1 MSMKLKSYVRSE
13 CFIHDL
19 AATTRD
25 DALREMVRVMAEK
38 GIIKDQATTL
48 ERLLERERI
57 QSTAVGSGIAIPHC
71 FTDEIADLVIV
82 VARAP
87 GGIAFDS
94 FDGRPTHVVF
104 LLVGNRQEHG
114 LHLKALARIA
124 RLLKGDELRRRLRAL
139 RDPAAIYQLLLEED
153 NKVGA

>member
-1 MSMKLKSYVRSE
+1 MPMRLRTYVRPE
-13 CFIHDL
+13 CFIPDL
-19 AATTRD
+19 AAKTRAE
-25 DALREMVRVMAEK
+25 ALAEIVRVVAEK
-38 GIIKDQATTL
+38 GIVKNPAAVL
-48 ERLLERERI
+48 ESLLERERI

-71 FTDEIADLVIV
+71 FTDEVADLVIT

-104 LLVGNRQEHG
+104 LLMGNRQEHG

-124 RLLKGDELRRRLRAL
+124 RLIKSTAFIDRVVAADSVDAMVRAFDE
-139 RDPAAIYQLLLEED
+139 EEA
-153 NKVGA
+153 KI

>member
-1 MSMKLKSYVRSE
+1 MSMRLRTYVRPE
-13 CFIHDL
+13 CFIPDL
-19 AATTRD
+19 AAKTREE
-25 DALREMVRVMAEK
+25 ALAEIVGVVAAK
-38 GIIKDQATTL
+38 GIVKDSATVL

-87 GGIAFDS
+87 GGIAFES

-104 LLVGNRQEHG
+104 LLMGNRQEHG

-124 RLLKGDELRRRLRAL
+124 RLIKSTAFIDRIVAADSVDGMIRAF
-139 RDPAAIYQLLLEED
+139 EEEEA
-153 NKVGA
+153 KI

>member
-1 MSMKLKSYVRSE
+1 MRLKSYVHPE

-19 AATTRD
+19 AVKTREE
-25 DALREMVRVMAEK
+25 ALREIVRVVAEK
-38 GIIKDQATTL
+38 GIIKDPAAVL
-48 ERLLERERI
+48 ESLLERERI

-71 FTDEIADLVIV
+71 FTDEIADLAIV

-104 LLVGNRQEHG
+104 LLMGNRQEHG

-124 RLLKGDELRRRLRAL
+124 RLIKSTAFIDRVVAADSVEGMVRAF
-139 RDPAAIYQLLLEED
+139 EEEEA
-153 NKVGA
+153 KI

>member
-1 MSMKLKSYVRSE
+1 MPMRLKSYVRPE

-19 AATTRD
+19 AAKTRE
-25 DALREMVRVMAEK
+25 DALREIVRTVAAR
-38 GIIKDQATTL
+38 GIIKDQAAVL
-48 ERLLERERI
+48 ESLLERERI

-71 FTDEIADLVIV
+71 FTDEIADLAIV

-104 LLVGNRQEHG
+104 LLMGNRQEHG

-124 RLLKGDELRRRLRAL
+124 RLIKSTAFIDRVVAADSVEGMVRAF
-139 RDPAAIYQLLLEED
+139 EEEEA
-153 NKVGA
+153 KI

>member
-1 MSMKLKSYVRSE
+1 MSMRLKTYVHPE

-19 AATTRD
+19 AAKTREE
-25 DALREMVRVMAEK
+25 ALREIVSVVTAK
-38 GIIKDQATTL
+38 GIIKDQAAVL

-71 FTDEIADLVIV
+71 FTDEVADLVIV

-104 LLVGNRQEHG
+104 LLMGNRQEHG

-124 RLLKGDELRRRLRAL
+124 RLIKSTAFIDRIVAADSVEGMVRAF
-139 RDPAAIYQLLLEED
+139 EEEEA
-153 NKVGA
+153 KI

>member
-1 MSMKLKSYVRSE
+1 
-13 CFIHDL
+13 
-19 AATTRD
+19 
-25 DALREMVRVMAEK
+25 VRVVAAR
-38 GIIKDQATTL
+38 GIIKDETAVL

-82 VARAP
+82 IARAP
-87 GGIAFDS
+87 AGIAFDS

-104 LLVGNRQEHG
+104 LLMGNRQEHG

-124 RLLKGDELRRRLRAL
+124 RLIKSTSFIDRIVSAGSVDEMVRVFG
-139 RDPAAIYQLLLEED
+139 EEEA
-153 NKVGA
+153 KI

>member
-1 MSMKLKSYVRSE
+1 MSMRLKTYVRPE

-19 AATTRD
+19 AAKTREE
-25 DALREMVRVMAEK
+25 ALAEIVRVVAEK
-38 GIIKDQATTL
+38 GIVKKSAAVL
-48 ERLLERERI
+48 ESLLERERI

-104 LLVGNRQEHG
+104 LLMGNRQEHG

-124 RLLKGDELRRRLRAL
+124 RLIKSTAFIDRVVAADSVEAMVRAF
-139 RDPAAIYQLLLEED
+139 EEEEA
-153 NKVGA
+153 KI

>member
-1 MSMKLKSYVRSE
+1 MSMRLKTYVRPE

-19 AATTRD
+19 AGKNREE
-25 DALREMVRVMAEK
+25 ALREIVRVVAAR
-38 GIIKDQATTL
+38 GIIKDETAVL

-82 VARAP
+82 IARAP
-87 GGIAFDS
+87 AGISFDS

-104 LLVGNRQEHG
+104 LLMGNRQEHG

-124 RLLKGDELRRRLRAL
+124 RLIKSTAFIDRVVAADSVDGMVRAF
-139 RDPAAIYQLLLEED
+139 EEEEA
-153 NKVGA
+153 KI

>member
-1 MSMKLKSYVRSE
+1 MSMRLKSYVHPE

-19 AATTRD
+19 AAKTREE
-25 DALREMVRVMAEK
+25 ALREIVRVVAGK
-38 GIIKDQATTL
+38 GIVKDPAAVL
-48 ERLLERERI
+48 ESLLERERI

-104 LLVGNRQEHG
+104 LLMGNRQEHG

-124 RLLKGDELRRRLRAL
+124 RLIKSTAFIDRVVAADSIDAMVRAF
-139 RDPAAIYQLLLEED
+139 EEEEA
-153 NKVGA
+153 KI

>member
-1 MSMKLKSYVRSE
+1 MSMKLTSYIRPE

-19 AATTRD
+19 AAKARD
-25 DALREMVRVMAEK
+25 EALREMVRVMAEA

-71 FTDEIADLVIV
+71 FTDEIADLVIA
-82 VARAP
+82 VARAK

-104 LLVGNRQEHG
+104 LLIGNRQEHG

-124 RLLKGDELRRRLRAL
+124 RLIKSTSFIDRVVAADSVDAMVRAF
-139 RDPAAIYQLLLEED
+139 EEEE
-153 NKVGA
+153 ARI

>member
-1 MSMKLKSYVRSE
+1 MSMRLKSYVHPE
-13 CFIHDL
+13 CFIHNL
-19 AATTRD
+19 AAKTREE
-25 DALREMVRVMAEK
+25 ALREIVRVVAGK
-38 GIIKDQATTL
+38 GIVKDQAAVL
-48 ERLLERERI
+48 ESLLERERI

-82 VARAP
+82 VARSP

-104 LLVGNRQEHG
+104 LLMGNRQEHG

-124 RLLKGDELRRRLRAL
+124 RLIKSTAFIDRVVAADSVDGMIRAF
-139 RDPAAIYQLLLEED
+139 EEEEA
-153 NKVGA
+153 KI